1 MLHVVVRHKVQGS
14 REVRTK
20 LAQGEGGGG
29 VGREGVLWWTFP
41 LRLGLVREV
50 VAVLLRG
57 IVRVNGGGG
66 LSEGL
71 RRGRGRLAHIPALHL
86 RTPGYVLSGENW
98 PASAWLVPTVRS

>member
-57 IVRVNGGGG
+57 IVRAMGG
-66 LSEGL
+66 
-71 RRGRGRLAHIPALHL
+71 
-86 RTPGYVLSGENW
+86 VLKG
-98 PASAWLVPTVRS
+98 

>member
-20 LAQGEGGGG
+20 RAQGEGGGG

-41 LRLGLVREV
+41 LRLCLVREV
-50 VAVLLRG
+50 VAVLLWG

-66 LSEGL
+66 GEV
-71 RRGRGRLAHIPALHL
+71 RLQGGGGGGVH
-86 RTPGYVLSGENW
+86 
-98 PASAWLVPTVRS
+98 